1 MWLVPWERM
10 RRGWLIRPNS
20 RQLRS
25 MDKCTKWHLP
35 KGIPKELH
43 DADGKEGLTRAKE
56 ALRMSAVSEQVTRTP
71 QMTIAKSQSTLDR
84 RSQESLMKML
94 KQMLFKSNC

>member
-1 MWLVPWERM
+1 MWVVPGRKDAS
-10 RRGWLIRPNS
+10 RVAHTVNS

-43 DADGKEGLTRAKE
+43 DADGKGLRALKE
-56 ALRMSAVSEQVTRTP
+56 ALRISAVSEQVTRTP
-71 QMTIAKSQSTLDR
+71 QMTIANSQSTLDR
-84 RSQESLMKML
+84 MSQGSLMRML
-94 KQMLFKSNC
+94 